1 MKSILGISITLHV
14 AVFSTAF
21 GIGAQRRMLHVPATK
36 RIVLEMHLGAA
47 PRVPQAT
54 KYSAPEVRKRVE
66 TTAPPTAEI
75 ALPKLESQTTDIAPN
90 LHFDDAAEA
99 GKSCN
104 CAPVQSASASTTAR
118 SNISGTPHGGG
129 DTAPAE
135 VAGKTDES
143 PWIISSP
150 APEYPREA
158 RRKGWIGRVGVHV
171 LISDKGTVQQAEVL
185 SSSGYG
191 ELDDAALKALRR
203 WIFHPAKKEGR
214 AVTAWVVV
222 PVLFRLDS

>member
-1 MKSILGISITLHV
+1 
-14 AVFSTAF
+14 
-21 GIGAQRRMLHVPATK
+21 
-36 RIVLEMHLGAA
+36 
-47 PRVPQAT
+47 
-54 KYSAPEVRKRVE
+54 
-66 TTAPPTAEI
+66 
-75 ALPKLESQTTDIAPN
+75 
-90 LHFDDAAEA
+90 
-99 GKSCN
+99 
-104 CAPVQSASASTTAR
+104 VQSASTSATAR

-129 DTAPAE
+129 DTAQG
-135 VAGKTDES
+135 VAIAKTDEL

-185 SSSGYG
+185 SSSGHG

-203 WIFHPAKKEGR
+203 WIFHPAQKEGR
-214 AVTAWVVV
+214 AVVAWVVV